1 MDVLFAAL
9 TEWSASLTT
18 NQDLSGSIPGNSTVL
33 NVDKVWNGVHPA
45 S

>member
-1 MDVLFAAL
+1 MSAFKIL
-9 TEWSASLTT
+9 TSKPTVIGLNEIAGL
-18 NQDLSGSIPGNSTVL
+18 IPGTLTIL